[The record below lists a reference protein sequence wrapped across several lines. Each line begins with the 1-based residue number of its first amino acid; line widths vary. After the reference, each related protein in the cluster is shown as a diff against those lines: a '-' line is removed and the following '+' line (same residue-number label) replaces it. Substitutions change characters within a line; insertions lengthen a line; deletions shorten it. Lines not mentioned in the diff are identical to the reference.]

1 MAKDTDPANTL
12 LRFVQVTLHVAGG
25 LRGPRYL
32 TSHVCQWCG
41 ALIGDPDRHATVD
54 CRKFKP

>member
-1 MAKDTDPANTL
+1 MAKDDTPPASN
-12 LRFVQVTLHVAGG
+12 LRFVQVTLHVSGG